1 MARSKKVEQPEE
13 VDGQDGKGRVKDS
26 GVKGLRVTLQE
37 GPGQDNSRN
46 GGDNTTQQEGKRG
59 RSSKRGGRGVTT
71 RQGGSVKGSKD
82 SNLRPKSSSRG
93 RRPAELMKGVR
104 GTKAVLGGRGA
115 KGSEGGKTDQEEGQG
130 RTQGGGPGKL
140 LSKSSLSLGD
150 EDMEVGMVR
159 RVRSRRRTGGGG
171 EGGRVFTPHGHTP
184 WWETSEKKAKAEDK
198 VGILKCS

>member
-13 VDGQDGKGRVKDS
+13 EEGQEGKGRVKDS
-26 GVKGLRVTLQE
+26 GVKGLQVTLQD
-37 GPGQDNSRN
+37 GPEQQNSSKR
-46 GGDNTTQQEGKRG
+46 GDKTTQQEGKRG
-59 RSSKRGGRGVTT
+59 RSLKRGGRGVGS
-71 RQGGSVKGSKD
+71 RQGGSVKGLKD
-82 SNLRPKSSSRG
+82 SNLRPMSSSRG

-104 GTKAVLGGRGA
+104 GTKALLAGKGA
-115 KGSEGGKTDQEEGQG
+115 EGSEGGKTGEEEGQG
-130 RTQGGGPGKL
+130 RAKGPGKL

-150 EDMEVGMVR
+150 EEMEVGMVR

-198 VGILKCS
+198 VEV